1 MIHRVSRLR
10 ALPAAAVVGVVVA
23 MAVLLSGCNSAAEPT
38 SGPDLSAMQTG
49 LQDGSAFSD
58 VRSVTAE
65 YWENNLGHGTLK
77 VTLTVGQ
84 GGDAETIADKAVGQI
99 WTKWMT
105 DRVRVID
112 VVVLGT
118 EDVSYTVQRRYNLPG
133 QKEELTQHYGQPASR
148 G

>member
-1 MIHRVSRLR
+1 MIHRVSRVR

-23 MAVLLSGCNSAAEPT
+23 MAGLLSGCGSADEPA
-38 SGPDLSAMQTG
+38 SGPDLSAMRAG
-49 LQDGSAFSD
+49 LQDGSTFAD
-58 VRSVTAE
+58 VRSVTAD

-84 GGDAETIADKAVGQI
+84 GGDAEAIADNAVGQI

-112 VVVLGT
+112 VVALGT

-133 QKEELTQHYGQPASR
+133 QKEELTQAYGQPAST